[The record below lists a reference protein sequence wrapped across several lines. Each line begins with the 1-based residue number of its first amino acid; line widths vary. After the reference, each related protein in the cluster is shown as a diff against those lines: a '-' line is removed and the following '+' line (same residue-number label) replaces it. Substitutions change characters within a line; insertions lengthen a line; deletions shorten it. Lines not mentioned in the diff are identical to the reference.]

1 MEKPKRLLSSV
12 QAGLLSFPGRVGF
25 HGISEGLVAFENIL
39 HPDLLLS
46 PKRLRTGPGR
56 AAGICRQTGDSCGTG
71 QTEFGL
77 LSLTKQGLRRD
88 TEPALWMWSWELL

>member
-39 HPDLLLS
+39 HPDLLS
-46 PKRLRTGPGR
+46 HH
-56 AAGICRQTGDSCGTG
+56 QGDSEQVQG
-71 QTEFGL
+71 GL
-77 LSLTKQGLRRD
+77 QVFVGRQGILVGLGKLNL
-88 TEPALWMWSWELL
+88 AC